1 VNSAPGPAS
10 HLLLFLDFDG
20 VLHPLAE
27 PTGEGRG
34 RPYTGP
40 TLVYAPVLAELLAPW
55 IERIDIVIAST
66 WAKARSLDEIA
77 VLLPESLGARVIGAV
92 WDASVPPQASRFEAI
107 NRWLAHVGYYDRMWI
122 ALDDD
127 ARGWPED
134 ARCHLVWCRAS
145 LIDRSIQTELR
156 ARLAGLLEAFD
167 PRHAPPD
174 GKR

>member
-1 VNSAPGPAS
+1 MNSPPDPAS

-55 IERIDIVIAST
+55 IARIDIVIAST
-66 WAKARSLDEIA
+66 WAKSRSLDEIRT
-77 VLLPESLGARVIGAV
+77 LLPESLRARVIGAV
-92 WDASVPPQASRFEAI
+92 WEAPMPELASRFEAI
-107 NRWLAHVGYYDRMWI
+107 RDWLAHVGYDDRSWI

-134 ARCHLVWCRAS
+134 PRSHLVWCRAP
-145 LIDRSIQTELR
+145 LIDTSVQTELR
-156 ARLAGLLEAFD
+156 HRLAEAFATAD
-167 PRHAPPD
+167 QGTA
-174 GKR
+174 G